1 MKQII
6 LFLAFSFALTAYGQD
21 EERPLYQSYDVT
33 EDSVFIPWAE
43 GPDVELNGILYSV
56 NYKKSGTIGYV
67 RPDGTHGLFVDL
79 PEGST
84 GNGIRIWKNKT
95 LLIADYTGHN
105 ILEVNMDDRSLEVWA
120 HSDSLSQPNDIA
132 ITVGGWVYASDP
144 DWENG
149 TGSVWMAD
157 RQGNMKKV
165 ADGMGTTNGIEV
177 SPDEKHLYVNESNN
191 RNVWIFDIQQDGSL
205 SNKRLLI
212 TFDDFGMDGMR
223 CDEKGN
229 LYITR
234 MEKGMV
240 VMVSPGGKI
249 LREIELK
256 GKKPTNLAFGGKDGR
271 TIYVTVADRGAI
283 EAFRTEYPG
292 RSYQMKKVWKKKGAK

>member
-6 LFLAFSFALTAYGQD
+6 LFLAIFFALTAYGQD
-21 EERPLYQSYDVT
+21 NDRSLYQSYDVT
-33 EDSVFIPWAE
+33 EDSVFLPWAE
-43 GPDVELNGILYSV
+43 GPDVDLNGILYAV
-56 NYKKSGTIGYV
+56 NYKEAGKIGYV

-105 ILEVNMDDRSLEVWA
+105 ILKVNMDDRSVEVWA

-132 ITVGGWVYASDP
+132 ITAGGRVYASDP

-212 TFDDFGMDGMR
+212 AFDDFGMDGMR

-234 MEKGMV
+234 MEKGTV
-240 VMVSPGGKI
+240 VMLSPRGKV

-256 GKKPTNLAFGGKDGR
+256 GKKPTNVAFGGKDGR

-283 EAFRTEYPG
+283 EAFRTEYVG
-292 RSYQMKKVWKKKGAK
+292 RSYQMKKMWRKEEK